1 MTRIPVK
8 IENQHEAQDENGGV
22 ENNVHRSRRNSFD
35 ENEPK
40 LMCGNQVFP
49 DRDAIQGGQNCRRE
63 TRILGGRLDQ
73 GHGDYQEHSDNLA
86 HGFPLDN
93 HMFQSQQG
101 RGYWR
106 PPNPRKSP
114 HTHRARGPEG
124 TFHERDPL
132 FHVRDHSS
140 FTQRGQGRDQSR
152 RGRGRV
158 GQGHDGT
165 HEHPV
170 YLADKINE
178 ICRSFDDL
186 DLGDKDEIA
195 GPNKCG

>member
-1 MTRIPVK
+1 
-8 IENQHEAQDENGGV
+8 
-22 ENNVHRSRRNSFD
+22 
-35 ENEPK
+35 
-40 LMCGNQVFP
+40 
-49 DRDAIQGGQNCRRE
+49 
-63 TRILGGRLDQ
+63 
-73 GHGDYQEHSDNLA
+73 
-86 HGFPLDN
+86 
-93 HMFQSQQG
+93 MFQSQQG
-101 RGYWR
+101 RGYWRGKWR

-132 FHVRDHSS
+132 FDVRGQSS

-186 DLGDKDEIA
+186 DLGDKEEIA
-195 GPNKCG
+195 GPNKVAKGSQEGLAVTLIEDIIREEWDQPNARQRESIKVLVQ